1 MSGARC
7 SLSSVVSKS
16 SSGTLEL
23 VPVYAVRNTVDMVSE
38 KLEQGWKVMAAD
50 IPDYFSNIDEDDD
63 DITPVKDNNDN
74 LSVSCVSVD
83 DVQSSDQP
91 TLLLLGSEG
100 SGIPSDILNI
110 VQQKIFVPSSPGVH
124 PWVDSLNVSVA
135 AGIIISRL
143 CQHLRN
149 KTKT

>member
-38 KLEQGWKVMAAD
+38 KLEQGWRVMAAD
-50 IPDYFSNIDEDDD
+50 IPDYFSNMDDD
-63 DITPVKDNNDN
+63 DTPVTDNNDN

-100 SGIPSDILNI
+100 SGIPSDILSI
-110 VQQKIFVPSSPGVH
+110 VQQRIFVPSSPGVH

-135 AGIIISRL
+135 AGIIINRL